1 MKKKPQTYLIYGFGK
16 PIKLTGILE
25 TRFDGQA
32 EIKDEQDELRF
43 TSKLSLVAVFKEKS
57 IEV

>member
-25 TRFDGQA
+25 TKFDGQA
-32 EIKDEQDELRF
+32 EIKNEEDEVIF
-43 TSKLSLVAVFKEKS
+43 TSKLSLVAIVKEKS